1 MLYRIFVVVPVYCH
15 ITDGLIGTRKHWRGA
30 AGTVE
35 TARNVIRELSEWHDP
50 EDHSF
55 SVTKDGKEVV
65 WWESTPL
72 TPAAPTPDLND
83 PDCIPF

>member
-1 MLYRIFVVVPVYCH
+1 MLYRIFVVVPVFCR

-35 TARNVIRELSEWHDP
+35 AARNVIRELSEWHDP